1 MIGAPLSRVE
11 GRQKITGTAIYP
23 YESWSLGQPLYGAVV
38 GATIG
43 HGQIVNIVT
52 ARAEQAPG
60 VRRVL
65 THRDRLEQHPP
76 SGAGFDRYRLAYPV
90 MASPDVRSF
99 GEPIAL
105 VVATTFEQARAA
117 VSLVEVEYEE
127 TAGRY
132 DLEELANEATVATQV
147 NAGLEPASSVGDFD
161 REFARA
167 PVQLDQLYTTPYQF
181 SQAGEPH
188 GSIAAWDGKLLTV
201 FVPTQ
206 IVASARYRIASTLGL
221 ETSQVKVVSKFVGG
235 GFGSKLGVHA
245 DAILAALAAR
255 ELGQPVKVVLTRQ
268 QMFQLVGN
276 RPATRQRMRIGAK
289 PDGTFVAYAHEVVMK
304 ATVGDTY
311 IEQSASSGRGLYAAA
326 HRRTVH
332 LGVDLDLPISEDV
345 RAPGEAP
352 GLLAIECAVDEL
364 AHQLGIDPI
373 ELRIKN
379 EPPLHPEL
387 GVPFS
392 DRRLLDCYREGAAR
406 FGWERRPKTPGSVR
420 DGDWL
425 VGYGMA
431 AAIRPHFQIATA
443 VRVRL
448 NPDGSAVV
456 LSDMTDIGTGTY
468 TILTQIAS
476 ETLGIPVERVRVELG
491 DSDLPESA
499 GSGGS
504 FGASNSTTAT
514 HRACVAL
521 RDQLAA
527 AGASIDDVARHFP
540 KGLEAEG
547 AVKNQWD
554 DPAYQAYA
562 LYGYGAHFAE
572 VHVDVHTCEI
582 RMRRMLGVFAAG
594 RVFNAKT
601 ARSQLLGGMIWGIS
615 AALLE
620 DGVVDPRF
628 GSFVNRDLAQYLVP
642 VHADIPEIE
651 AVILDGFDDK
661 ANELGAKGLGELG
674 ICGAGAAVANAVFNA
689 TGIRVRDFPLTVE
702 KLLR

>member
-1 MIGAPLSRVE
+1 MIGAPLSRVD
-11 GRQKITGTAIYP
+11 GRQKITGTAIYA
-23 YESWSLGQPLYGAVV
+23 YEEWSLGQPLYGVIV

-43 HGQIVNIVT
+43 HGRVTQIVT
-52 ARAEQAPG
+52 AHAEQAPG

-76 SGAGFDRYRLAYPV
+76 SGDGFDRYRLAYPV
-90 MASPDVRSF
+90 MHSPEIRCF
-99 GEPIAL
+99 GDPVAL

-117 VSLVEVEYEE
+117 AGLVEVAYEPSP
-127 TAGRY
+127 GRF
-132 DLEELANEATVATQV
+132 DLDAHASEAKVATQV
-147 NAGLEPASSVGDFD
+147 NAGIAPESHVGDFD
-161 REFARA
+161 RAFAGA
-167 PVQLDQLYTTPYQF
+167 PVQLDVLYTTPYEL
-181 SQAGEPH
+181 SQPAEPH
-188 GSIAAWDGKLLTV
+188 GCIAAWDGKLLTV
-201 FVPTQ
+201 HVSTQ

-221 ETSQVKVVSKFVGG
+221 EPAQVKLLSRFVGG

-255 ELGQPVKVVLTRQ
+255 ELRQPVKVVLTRQ
-268 QMFQLVGN
+268 QVFQLVGN
-276 RPATRQRMRIGAK
+276 RPATRQRMRLGAGG
-289 PDGTFVAYAHEVVMK
+289 DGTLIAFGHDVVMK
-304 ATVGDTY
+304 ASVGDGY
-311 IEQSASSGRGLYAAA
+311 IEQTASSGRALYAAPN
-326 HRRTVH
+326 RRTVH
-332 LGVDLDLPISEDV
+332 LGVDLHLPLSEDV

-352 GLLAIECAVDEL
+352 GLLAIECAMDEL
-364 AHQLGIDPI
+364 AHQLGVDPI

-379 EPPLHPEL
+379 EPAVHPERQ
-387 GVPFS
+387 VPFS
-392 DRRLLDCYREGAAR
+392 ERRLVECYREGAAR
-406 FGWERRPKTPGSVR
+406 FGWDRRPRAPASVR

-448 NPDGSAVV
+448 LPDGTAVV

-504 FGASNSTTAT
+504 FGASNSTTAA
-514 HRACVAL
+514 HRACLAL
-521 RDQLAA
+521 REQLAA
-527 AGASIDDVARHFP
+527 AGASIDDLARHFP
-540 KGLEAEG
+540 SGLEAEG
-547 AVKNQWD
+547 TVKNQWE
-554 DPAYQAYA
+554 DPAYQAYS
-562 LYGYGAHFAE
+562 LSGYGAHFAE
-572 VHVDVHTCEI
+572 VHVDAVTAEI
-582 RMRRMLGVFAAG
+582 RVRRMLGVFDAG

-601 ARSQLLGGMIWGIS
+601 ARSQLLGGMIWGLS
-615 AALLE
+615 AALHEEAL
-620 DGVVDPRF
+620 VDPRF

-642 VHADIPEIE
+642 VHADIPDIE
-651 AVILDGFDDK
+651 VVILDGFDDK

-689 TGIRVRDFPLTVE
+689 TGVRVRDFPITVE